1 MLCQKNLHSCRRPD
15 LKARAHAIKPV
26 VWIGAAGL
34 SENVMHE
41 LDQGLKSHELI
52 KVKVA
57 SDERHTRTAFLNEI
71 CERLGARPVQ
81 HIGKILVIYRP
92 QPEQIVTA
100 EPKTVRKDR
109 KPAAAISSAADSR
122 VATGADCLPENPY
135 AGTKHISHLGSHTL
149 VRRRVQEPPPHHRDI
164 YLSGHVT

>member
-1 MLCQKNLHSCRRPD
+1 MGFLGNVMSEELALVPRPD
-15 LKARAHAIKPV
+15 LKARAHALKPV
-26 VWIGAAGL
+26 VWIGSAGL

-41 LDQGLKSHELI
+41 LDQGLSSHELI

-92 QPEQIVTA
+92 QSEQIVAA
-100 EPKTVRKDR
+100 EPKTVRKDC
-109 KPAAAISSAADSR
+109 KP
-122 VATGADCLPENPY
+122 G
-135 AGTKHISHLGSHTL
+135 GSDIK
-149 VRRRVQEPPPHHRDI
+149 RRRLAR
-164 YLSGHVT
+164 SNRS

>member
-1 MLCQKNLHSCRRPD
+1 MGFLGNVMSEELALVPRPD
-15 LKARAHAIKPV
+15 LKARAHALKPV
-26 VWIGAAGL
+26 VWIGSAGL

-41 LDQGLKSHELI
+41 LDQGLRSHELI

-71 CERLGARPVQ
+71 CERLGATPVQ

-100 EPKTVRKDR
+100 EPETVRKDR
-109 KPAAAISSAADSR
+109 KP
-122 VATGADCLPENPY
+122 G
-135 AGTKHISHLGSHTL
+135 GSDIK
-149 VRRRVQEPPPHHRDI
+149 RRRLAR
-164 YLSGHVT
+164 SNRS

>member
-1 MLCQKNLHSCRRPD
+1 MGFFGNLMSEERSLLPRPD
-15 LKARAHAIKPV
+15 LKARAHALKPV
-26 VWIGAAGL
+26 VWIGSAGL

-41 LDQGLKSHELI
+41 LDQGLTSHELI

-109 KPAAAISSAADSR
+109 KP
-122 VATGADCLPENPY
+122 G
-135 AGTKHISHLGSHTL
+135 GSDIKP
-149 VRRRVQEPPPHHRDI
+149 RRLARSNR
-164 YLSGHVT
+164 S

>member
-1 MLCQKNLHSCRRPD
+1 MAFLGNVMSEELALVPRPD
-15 LKARAHAIKPV
+15 LKARAHALKPV
-26 VWIGAAGL
+26 VWIGSAGL

-41 LDQGLKSHELI
+41 LDQGLRSHELI

-71 CERLGARPVQ
+71 CERLGATPVQ

-100 EPKTVRKDR
+100 EPETVRKDR
-109 KPAAAISSAADSR
+109 KP
-122 VATGADCLPENPY
+122 G
-135 AGTKHISHLGSHTL
+135 GSDIK
-149 VRRRVQEPPPHHRDI
+149 RRRLAR
-164 YLSGHVT
+164 SNRS

>member
-1 MLCQKNLHSCRRPD
+1 MSEELALVPRPD
-15 LKARAHAIKPV
+15 LKARAHALKPV
-26 VWIGAAGL
+26 VWIGSAGL

-41 LDQGLKSHELI
+41 LDQGLRSHELI

-100 EPKTVRKDR
+100 EPTSVRKDR
-109 KPAAAISSAADSR
+109 KP
-122 VATGADCLPENPY
+122 G
-135 AGTKHISHLGSHTL
+135 GSDIK
-149 VRRRVQEPPPHHRDI
+149 RRRLAR
-164 YLSGHVT
+164 SNRS

>member
-1 MLCQKNLHSCRRPD
+1 MGFLGNLMSEELALVPRPA
-15 LKARAHAIKPV
+15 LKARAHALKPV
-26 VWIGAAGL
+26 VWIGSAGL

-41 LDQGLKSHELI
+41 LDQGLRSHELI

-100 EPKTVRKDR
+100 EPTSVRKDR
-109 KPAAAISSAADSR
+109 KP
-122 VATGADCLPENPY
+122 G
-135 AGTKHISHLGSHTL
+135 GSDIK
-149 VRRRVQEPPPHHRDI
+149 RRRLAR
-164 YLSGHVT
+164 SNRS

>member
-1 MLCQKNLHSCRRPD
+1 MSEELALVPRPD
-15 LKARAHAIKPV
+15 LKARAHVLKPV
-26 VWIGAAGL
+26 VWIGSAGL

-41 LDQGLKSHELI
+41 LDQGLRSHELI
-52 KVKVA
+52 KVKVV
-57 SDERHTRTAFLNEI
+57 SDERHSRTAFLNEI

-109 KPAAAISSAADSR
+109 KPD
-122 VATGADCLPENPY
+122 
-135 AGTKHISHLGSHTL
+135 GSDIK
-149 VRRRVQEPPPHHRDI
+149 RRRLAR
-164 YLSGHVT
+164 SNRS

>member
-1 MLCQKNLHSCRRPD
+1 MGFLGNVMSEELALVPRPD
-15 LKARAHAIKPV
+15 LKARAHGLKPV
-26 VWIGAAGL
+26 VWIGSAGL

-41 LDQGLKSHELI
+41 LDQGLRSHELI
-52 KVKVA
+52 KVKVV
-57 SDERHTRTAFLNEI
+57 SDERHSRTAFLNEI

-109 KPAAAISSAADSR
+109 KPD
-122 VATGADCLPENPY
+122 
-135 AGTKHISHLGSHTL
+135 GSDIK
-149 VRRRVQEPPPHHRDI
+149 RRRLAR
-164 YLSGHVT
+164 SNRS

>member
-1 MLCQKNLHSCRRPD
+1 MGFLGNLMSEELALVPRPD
-15 LKARAHAIKPV
+15 LKARAHALKPV
-26 VWIGAAGL
+26 VWIGSAGL

-41 LDQGLKSHELI
+41 LDQGLRSHELI

-100 EPKTVRKDR
+100 EPTSVRKDR
-109 KPAAAISSAADSR
+109 KP
-122 VATGADCLPENPY
+122 G
-135 AGTKHISHLGSHTL
+135 GSDIK
-149 VRRRVQEPPPHHRDI
+149 RRRLAR
-164 YLSGHVT
+164 SNRS

>member
-1 MLCQKNLHSCRRPD
+1 MSEELALVPRPD
-15 LKARAHAIKPV
+15 LKARAHALKPV
-26 VWIGAAGL
+26 VWIGSAGL

-41 LDQGLKSHELI
+41 LDQGLRSHELI

-71 CERLGARPVQ
+71 CDRLGARPVQ

-100 EPKTVRKDR
+100 EPTSVRKDR
-109 KPAAAISSAADSR
+109 KP
-122 VATGADCLPENPY
+122 G
-135 AGTKHISHLGSHTL
+135 GSDIK
-149 VRRRVQEPPPHHRDI
+149 RRRLAR
-164 YLSGHVT
+164 SNRS